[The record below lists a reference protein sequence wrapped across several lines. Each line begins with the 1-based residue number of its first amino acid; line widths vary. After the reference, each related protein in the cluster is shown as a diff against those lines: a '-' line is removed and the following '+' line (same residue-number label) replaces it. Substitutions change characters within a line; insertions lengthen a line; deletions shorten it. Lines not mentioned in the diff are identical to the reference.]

1 MEILHINFKEVQK
14 FLSDF
19 IKERM
24 QRLKKWG
31 VLQRTDLRYVS
42 KKDLLVLQAQLRGR
56 VASGEKD
63 FVLWNAISV
72 LAELM
77 KVYHALELLE
87 TQGIPVLFK
96 YMEKLQSDSASTK
109 VKAVKNIV
117 GDLNFRSALIKKR
130 LREIFS

>member
-42 KKDLLVLQAQLRGR
+42 KKDLLQLQEVSDIVNGKPKGRMLEERFNEKSLPRGMR
-56 VASGEKD
+56 IR
-63 FVLWNAISV
+63 N
-72 LAELM
+72 
-77 KVYHALELLE
+77 
-87 TQGIPVLFK
+87 
-96 YMEKLQSDSASTK
+96 
-109 VKAVKNIV
+109 
-117 GDLNFRSALIKKR
+117 R
-130 LREIFS
+130 LYLK